1 MGKWRLKMR
10 RSRKTWERPG
20 IAARGETRRHMR
32 AAKIQR
38 RSPEMREQR
47 NRSEAL
53 VGVVVGGSLITG
65 LAGLLT
71 AALAFLSTEWA
82 GTGVCLVA
90 AAIAFG
96 HASNALLRE

>member
-1 MGKWRLKMR
+1 MG
-10 RSRKTWERPG
+10 
-20 IAARGETRRHMR
+20 
-32 AAKIQR
+32 
-38 RSPEMREQR
+38 EQR
-47 NRSEAL
+47 NRSEAF

-71 AALAFLSTEWA
+71 GALAFLSTEWA